1 MAEVVV
7 IGGANVD
14 IKGRAAARLMP
25 GTSNPGTVTG
35 SPGGVGRNI
44 AENLARLGVDAA
56 LVTCVGADSHGELI
70 RSATAAAGVDM
81 TMTTTVDVP
90 TGVYLAVLDSTG
102 EMTTA
107 VSDMRAIDS
116 LCPERLTPHAATLA
130 AARLLVADCN
140 LPVASLSWL
149 SRLASQAG
157 IPLLVEPVSV
167 AKAQKVLKIEPVRGV
182 TYITPNRP
190 QVEAL
195 TGISAI
201 VPAAR
206 SLWDRGFRNLFV
218 HAGGEGVYVCEPPEE
233 PVHVP
238 AFAVEPIADV
248 TGAGDAAVAGI
259 VFGLLTGFAAVEAA
273 RLGQAAAAVKLASPA
288 TVAAALSR
296 DRILVMTGLARGRP

>member
-1 MAEVVV
+1 MPEVVV

-14 IKGRAAARLMP
+14 IKGRAAARLVP
-25 GTSNPGTVTG
+25 GTSNPGAVIV

-44 AENLARLGVDAA
+44 AENLARLGVDTA
-56 LVTCVGADSHGELI
+56 LVTCVGADPHGELI

-81 TMTTTVDVP
+81 TMTTTVNTP
-90 TGVYLAVLDSTG
+90 TGVYLAILDSTG
-102 EMTTA
+102 EMATA
-107 VSDMRAIDS
+107 VGDMRASDS
-116 LCPERLTPHAATLA
+116 LGPERLIPHAAILA

-157 IPLLVEPVSV
+157 IPLLVEPISV
-167 AKAQKVLKIEPVRGV
+167 TKAQKILEIEPRRGV
-182 TYITPNRP
+182 TYITPNR
-190 QVEAL
+190 QQIEAL

-206 SLWDRGFRNLFV
+206 SLWDRGFRSLFV
-218 HAGGEGVYVCEPPEE
+218 HAGGEGAYVCEPAAE
-233 PVHVP
+233 PAHVS

-259 VFGLLTGFAAVEAA
+259 VFGLVSGFAAVEAA